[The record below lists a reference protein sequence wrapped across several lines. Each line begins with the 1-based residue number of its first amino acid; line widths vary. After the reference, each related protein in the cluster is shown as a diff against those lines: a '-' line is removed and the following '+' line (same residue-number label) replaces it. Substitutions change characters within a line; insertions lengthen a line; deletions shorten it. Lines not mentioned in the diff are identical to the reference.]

1 MTKLIETPGT
11 YQVVI
16 RDPHW
21 EDATKDGDPG
31 MALVLPGFC
40 EIDGEEYTITGRLYF
55 KSTIIGS
62 GKNQGKPLYE
72 LSMETCFAIGMS
84 TPFSPD
90 KRHELDGKEARFV
103 VQEEE
108 YKGKTQI
115 RVAFVNPPG
124 KESIEDAKA
133 KEIWGQIT
141 GNSGGQSQQSTP
153 FDTKDEDQEIPF

>member
-1 MTKLIETPGT
+1 MAKQIETPGT
-11 YQVVI
+11 YTVTI
-16 RDPHW
+16 RDPQW

-31 MALVLPGFC
+31 MALVLPGYC
-40 EIDGEEYTITGRLYF
+40 EIDGEEHTITGRLYF
-55 KSTIIGS
+55 KGTIIGS
-62 GKNQGKPLYE
+62 GRNQGRPLYE
-72 LSMETCFAIGMS
+72 LSMETCLAIGMS

-90 KRHELDGKEARFV
+90 KRHELNGREARFV

-133 KEIWGQIT
+133 KEIWSQIT
-141 GNSGGQSQQSTP
+141 GGGSGAQSTP
-153 FDTKDEDQEIPF
+153 FDNKQDESEDNIPF